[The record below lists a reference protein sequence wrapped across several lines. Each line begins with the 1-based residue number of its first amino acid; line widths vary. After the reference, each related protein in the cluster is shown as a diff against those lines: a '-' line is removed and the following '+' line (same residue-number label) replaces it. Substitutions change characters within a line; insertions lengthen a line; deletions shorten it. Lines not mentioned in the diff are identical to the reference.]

1 MKIKI
6 EQAVEKLEEEL
17 VSPQYSWAEHLVL
30 IICRR
35 TTRKAAARHH
45 QRKSPRRKR
54 LLRRARQ
61 LCVRPLRL
69 VTTGEIGSWYCSW
82 TWHRYKEDGMIP

>member
-17 VSPQYSWAEHLVL
+17 VSPQYSWAEYLVL
-30 IICRR
+30 ITCRR

-54 LLRRARQ
+54 
-61 LCVRPLRL
+61 PLER
-69 VTTGEIGSWYCSW
+69 
-82 TWHRYKEDGMIP
+82 

>member
-17 VSPQYSWAEHLVL
+17 VSPHYSWVDYLVL
-30 IICRR
+30 ITCRR

-69 VTTGEIGSWYCSW
+69 VITGEIGSWYCSW